1 MSKYG
6 SHKVFIKSLGYE
18 IEFCNACGEHI
29 MEDGVCS
36 NYTMCPEEIPDPDP
50 EMERQIDE
58 AIERSR
64 LFNPL
69 KLK

>member
-29 MEDGVCS
+29 MEDGICS
-36 NYTMCPEEIPDPDP
+36 NNTMCPDPIEDIDP
-50 EMERQIDE
+50 EIERQIDE
-58 AIERSR
+58 NYEREK
-64 LFNPL
+64 LFNPI
-69 KLK
+69 KI